1 MSRRHAKAAF
11 GFRVKSG
18 WAAAVLL
25 SLREGKPAVL
35 ESLRITLSDSRDP
48 ETLQPYHASAGT
60 LEQDPVVIRRRIRK
74 VQAATQSSVQE
85 LLGMVER
92 HGVRVAR
99 AGLVVGSL
107 TDPATVRH
115 PHMGAHALEGQL
127 FRTVLSEALEGVG
140 VACLFLVEQGALPAG
155 VAALGRSAPSIR
167 AALCLPGKEGRRP
180 WRAEQ
185 KLATLAAWMALAG
198 SFPSRFGSIMGK
210 GPGGGSPST
219 ARRSPSSRPR
229 LPH

>member
-1 MSRRHAKAAF
+1 MSRGHAKAAF

-25 SLREGKPAVL
+25 SLHEGKPAVL

-48 ETLQPYHASAGT
+48 QTLQPYHASSGT
-60 LEQDPVVIRRRIRK
+60 LEQHPATIRRRIQMVRS
-74 VQAATQSSVQE
+74 ATRASVQE
-85 LLGMVER
+85 LLEVAEQ
-92 HGVRVAR
+92 HAVRVAR
-99 AGLVVGSL
+99 AGMVVGSL

-115 PHMGAHALEGQL
+115 PHMRAHALEGQL

-155 VAALGRSAPSIR
+155 VAALGRSAPSVR
-167 AALCLPGKEGRRP
+167 AALCRPGKEGSRP
-180 WRAEQ
+180 WRSEQ
-185 KLATLAAWMALAG
+185 KLATLAAWMALTG
-198 SFPSRFGSIMGK
+198 SFPPRFGSIMGT

-219 ARRSPSSRPR
+219 ARRSPLSKPR
-229 LPH
+229 TTR